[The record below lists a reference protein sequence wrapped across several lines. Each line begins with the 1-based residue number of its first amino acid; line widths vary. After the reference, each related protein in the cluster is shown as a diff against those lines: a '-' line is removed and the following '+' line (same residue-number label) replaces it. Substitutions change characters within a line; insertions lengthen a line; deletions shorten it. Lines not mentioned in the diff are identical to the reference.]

1 MSQFNESEWV
11 SLESVKDYVD
21 NAENYI
27 LERRRMLNIA
37 KSYYKFFLKSKFGK
51 TIKVLDLGCGD
62 GAFIHE
68 ILLIDPQIEGTLVD
82 GSEGMLEAAKKRF
95 SWLP

>member
-1 MSQFNESEWV
+1 
-11 SLESVKDYVD
+11 
-21 NAENYI
+21 
-27 LERRRMLNIA
+27 
-37 KSYYKFFLKSKFGK
+37 
-51 TIKVLDLGCGD
+51 LGCGD